1 MFLYGRCYDLGDGVE
16 QDYKKALEWYQ
27 RAADA
32 GDEVAMYNV
41 GIFYL
46 QGYIVKQDNK
56 KALEWLGKAADKD
69 YQDAKDVIK
78 VYGPG

>member
-1 MFLYGRCYDLGDGVE
+1 
-16 QDYKKALEWYQ
+16 
-27 RAADA
+27 
-32 GDEVAMYNV
+32 MYNV

-78 VYGPG
+78 EMIQYHYITAEEAAQWLD